1 MGVRRRIRLAAAASV
16 GLALITGSVSPVI
29 AGATEPAAGSVTTT
43 TSADT
48 ATVRLITGDKVIL
61 TRVPGSGRQTASVEP
76 GPGRQ
81 GIVFRTVEQ
90 DGHLTVLPSDAAE
103 LVSAGR
109 IDRTLFDVTAIV
121 AQHYD
126 QAHADAL
133 PLIVSSSAGAE
144 RPSARDLAAFTD
156 DGSPVRELESIDA
169 RAVRVGQEHLG
180 EFWNRFAPDG
190 DEVTAS
196 EVAASPRLW
205 LDGRVRPVLDR
216 STRQIGAQ
224 AAWEGGYRGEG
235 VKVAVLDTG
244 VDASHPDLV
253 GRITQAKDFS
263 GSSGTG
269 DAFGHGTHV
278 ASIVGGSGAASGG
291 SRKGVAPAA
300 DLLIGKVLGDDGY
313 GSESQVIAGMEWAA
327 SEGAEVV
334 NMSLG
339 SDQITDGTDPM
350 SLALNELSR
359 ITGTLFVVA
368 AGNSG
373 EQGARTVG
381 SPGAADAALTVGAVD
396 RDDSPAAFS
405 SRGPRLGDDAV
416 KPDVTAPGVGIV
428 AARAAGTT
436 MGDPVDEEYV
446 AASGTSMATPHVA
459 GAAALLSQRHPDW
472 SGPTLKNA
480 LISSADR
487 ISGQKT
493 TEQGGGRIDVAAA
506 LGPVSATGT
515 VALGPFEA
523 GATVPQT
530 ARVEYANSSAEDV
543 TLTLAPDWS
552 ASDGR
557 PVPAD
562 AVRLGSATVRVPAG
576 ARVEVPLTVA
586 PARVP
591 QGKYYGYVV
600 GTSADGS
607 VAVHTTLSL
616 VVHGPIHKV
625 TVKTYDKDGKR
636 VQALPSIWG
645 TEGFVTYTDPT
656 TAVTEVEEGVYSVS
670 HTSLDTASDGEE
682 LREVILPEVS
692 VTKDT
697 VITLDDRDTRK
708 VDIRTPKPA
717 EQRGVLSYQT
727 YRELDG
733 RSALQGTMYF
743 DNAKRLYVSPTSKVE
758 HGTFEFSSRWQL
770 VAPLL
775 DVTVPGSG
783 EKLDAYYMPASP
795 LLDEGGTALKA
806 VAAGDVGAPRLS
818 HARGKVALLT
828 NHEGVDVVPAIERA
842 AKAGAR
848 AVVLVHSEDN
858 AWTRWTP
865 DGERWALPAIRIGTQ
880 AGNDLLA
887 RIAHRTTELKFAGT
901 ARSPYLYD
909 VMQVSKQRIP
919 AQVRYD
925 VSAENSAIVRTAY
938 ADNGGPGWAVEQ
950 RFGWRPSQS
959 TAWLQYTRY
968 VPTNFH
974 RTEYVSAGD
983 TTWQHLVHHRLVYDV
998 DLPLAHGMRDTPR
1011 DYRPGT
1017 RTQETWQ
1024 GAVVR
1029 PSIPAGTTTPTVREG
1044 DVLRLRIPEFTDS
1057 QAGHW
1062 SRLVAPDGGGVGTS
1076 AAQESGDAV
1085 RATLYRNG
1093 KRTDDLTD
1101 AWQDVEVPAGSA
1113 EYRLDLTT
1121 RREAVDWRY
1130 ATATETS
1137 WSFRSAGT
1145 DTPSS
1150 LDLLQLDYEVPV
1162 TADNSIR
1169 TGGKYGFVVTVRAQD
1184 GLPAPR
1190 GVRTRIETSYDDG
1203 RTWQPAGVRNGG
1215 HNNFR
1220 ATVPRPSA
1228 AHDNTAVSVRVTA
1241 EDVAGNSVRQTV
1253 QRAFLH
1259 LR

>member
-1 MGVRRRIRLAAAASV
+1 MAVRRRIRLAAAVSV

-29 AGATEPAAGSVTTT
+29 AGATEPTAGSVTTT

-48 ATVRLITGDKVIL
+48 ATVRLITGDKVVL
-61 TRVPGSGRQTASVEP
+61 TAVPGSERQTASIEP
-76 GPGRQ
+76 GPGRR

-90 DGHLTVLPSDAAE
+90 DGHVSVLPSDAAE

-109 IDRTLFDVTAIV
+109 IDPALFDVTALV

-126 QAHADAL
+126 QAHTDAL
-133 PLIVSSSAGAE
+133 PLIMSGSVGAGK
-144 RPSARDLAAFTD
+144 PSARELAAFAD
-156 DGSPVRELESIDA
+156 DGSPVRELRSIEA
-169 RAVRVGQEHLG
+169 RSVRVGQERLG
-180 EFWNRFAPDG
+180 QFWKRFAPDA
-190 DEVTAS
+190 DAVTAGQ
-196 EVAASPRLW
+196 VAATPHVW

-216 STRQIGAQ
+216 STRQIGAP
-224 AAWEGGYRGEG
+224 AAWEAGYRGEG

-244 VDASHPDLV
+244 ADASHPDLV
-253 GRITQAKDFS
+253 GRIAQAEDFS
-263 GSSGTG
+263 GSAGTG
-269 DAFGHGTHV
+269 DVFGHGTHV

-300 DLLIGKVLGDDGY
+300 GLLIGKVLGDDGY

-339 SDQITDGTDPM
+339 SDQATDGTDPM
-350 SLALNELSR
+350 SLAVNELSR
-359 ITGTLFVVA
+359 VTGTLFVVA

-396 RDDSPAAFS
+396 RDDSLAAFS
-405 SRGPRLGDDAV
+405 SRGPRLGNDAV

-436 MGDPVDEEYV
+436 MGDAVDEKYV

-459 GAAALLSQRHPDW
+459 GAAALLAQRHPDW
-472 SGPTLKNA
+472 DGPALKNA
-480 LISSADR
+480 LISSAVR
-487 ISGQKT
+487 ITGQEA

-515 VALGPFEA
+515 VAFGPFEA

-530 ARVEYANSSAEDV
+530 APVAYTNSSAEDV
-543 TLTLAPDWS
+543 TLTLTPDWS

-576 ARVEVPLTVA
+576 ATVEVPLTVD
-586 PARVP
+586 PERVP
-591 QGKYYGYVV
+591 QGKYYGYLMAT
-600 GTSADGS
+600 GADGS
-607 VAVHTTLSL
+607 AAVHTTLSL
-616 VVHGPIHKV
+616 IVHGPVHKL

-645 TEGFVTYTDPT
+645 TEGFVTYPDPT

-670 HTSLDTASDGEE
+670 HTSLDTAGDGEE

-697 VITLDDRDTRK
+697 VITLDDRDARE

-733 RSALQGTMYF
+733 RSSLQGTMYF
-743 DNAKRLYVSPTSKVE
+743 DNAKRLYVSPTAKVE

-775 DVTVPGSG
+775 DVTVRGSG
-783 EKLDAYYMPASP
+783 GKVDAYYMPASP
-795 LLDEGGTALKA
+795 LLDEGGATLKA

-818 HARGKVALLT
+818 RARGKVALLT
-828 NHEGVDVVPAIERA
+828 NDEGVDVVPAIERA

-865 DGERWALPAIRIGTQ
+865 DGERWALPAIRIGAR
-880 AGNDLLA
+880 AGNDLMA
-887 RIAHRTTELKFAGT
+887 RIARRTTELSFAGT

-909 VMQVSKQRIP
+909 VMQVSRQRVP
-919 AQVRYD
+919 AHVRYD
-925 VSAENSAIVRTAY
+925 VSAGNSAIVRTRY
-938 ADNGGPGWAVEQ
+938 ADNGGPGWAAEQ

-959 TAWLQYTRY
+959 TAWLQYSRY
-968 VPTNFH
+968 VPTGFA

-998 DLPLAHGMRDTPR
+998 DLPLAHGMRDLPQT
-1011 DYRPGT
+1011 YRPGT
-1017 RTQETWQ
+1017 RSQETWQ

-1029 PSIPAGTTTPTVREG
+1029 PSIPAGTTTPTVRDG

-1062 SRLVAPDGGGVGTS
+1062 SRLVPPDGGGVGTS
-1076 AAQESGDAV
+1076 AARASGDAV
-1085 RATLYRNG
+1085 KATLYRNG
-1093 KRTDDLTD
+1093 KRTRDLTD

-1113 EYRLDLTT
+1113 RYRLDLTT
-1121 RREAVDWRY
+1121 RREAEDWRY
-1130 ATATETS
+1130 GTATETS

-1145 DTPSS
+1145 RTPSG

-1162 TADNSIR
+1162 TAANAVV
-1169 TGGKYGFVVTVRAQD
+1169 TGGKYGFVVRVRAQD

-1190 GVRTRIETSYDDG
+1190 GVRTRVETSYDDG
-1203 RTWQPAGVRNGG
+1203 RTWQPARVRDGG
-1215 HNNFR
+1215 HNEFR
-1220 ATVPRPSA
+1220 ATVPRPPA
-1228 AHDNTAVSVRVTA
+1228 ARGDTAVSVRVTA
-1241 EDVAGNSVRQTV
+1241 EDAAGNSVRQTV

-1259 LR
+1259 NR